1 MTGGKNGNEKS
12 SKILFGIL
20 WTFRGKKY
28 RSKEKFS
35 REIKQYQIRI
45 TGKDTWKPDEIV
57 IKKPQI
63 EILLERDWEYPP
75 DDKIE
80 FTLESENSKNFTALD
95 LLFQLNN
102 ILAGCDLGDNR
113 FFEGLR
119 FNSESGQYVLK
130 LGS

>member
-1 MTGGKNGNEKS
+1 MIGRENGNEKR
-12 SKILFGIL
+12 SKILFDIL

-45 TGKDTWKPDEIV
+45 TGKDTWNPDEII

-80 FTLESENSKNFTALD
+80 FTLESENSKKLTALC
-95 LLFQLNN
+95 LMFQLNN
-102 ILAGCDLGDNR
+102 ILAGYDLGDNC
-113 FFEGLR
+113 FFEGLK